1 MTLLD
6 IINQSSV
13 KDLSSIQV
21 WVESNPAYDFKGDS
35 NAIFLIS
42 QPLGDSLNIETLT
55 LQEVVDFSKEL
66 DFSEEDI
73 ILVCEYEMEDLKSS
87 EWHGNKLTLYF

>member
-1 MTLLD
+1 MTLLE
-6 IINQSSV
+6 IINKCPVQDFS
-13 KDLSSIQV
+13 DTHV
-21 WVESNPAYDFKGDS
+21 WVENNPVYDFKGDS
-35 NAIFLIS
+35 NGILLIS
-42 QPLGDSLNIETLT
+42 QPLGDSLEIEPVTL
-55 LQEVVDFSKEL
+55 EEIVNFSIEL

>member
-1 MTLLD
+1 MSFARKWT
-6 IINQSSV
+6 I
-13 KDLSSIQV
+13 
-21 WVESNPAYDFKGDS
+21 AFKGDS
-35 NAIFLIS
+35 NGILLIS
-42 QPLGDSLNIETLT
+42 QPFGDSLEIEPVTL
-55 LQEVVDFSKEL
+55 EEIVNFSIEL